1 MVIMRLFHNI
11 VTMLLIQ
18 PKSFNNV
25 CLIDMPTYIKHVTQP
40 PTTFTTVVSWEE
52 SYLVVEVHILINVFH
67 MLATFLLSIQTQ
79 QVITVPSLPFRPF
92 LVKM

>member
-1 MVIMRLFHNI
+1 MMRLFHNI

-40 PTTFTTVVSWEE
+40 LTTFTTVVSSEE
-52 SYLVVEVHILINVFH
+52 SHLVVEVHILINVLH
-67 MLATFLLSIQTQ
+67 ACNLS
-79 QVITVPSLPFRPF
+79 VINTNTTSNNSALPAF
-92 LVKM
+92 